1 MSFCVASYFTCSL
14 RASSASATSASSP
27 IEAAPLSCRCVSLL
41 FTQFHGKPNPNPRP
55 HQSPSPYGAALTA
68 VDRWSLSNDSRRHNS
83 SSVPHP
89 AWPRLHEIIRPHTA
103 RSPRFRA
110 FRRRVSPLR
119 PDILFLFPPRLT
131 SAIDSSLHRST
142 GSFCTGLDDSR
153 ELRHPLLVSFNLHRS
168 RVRRAIGFLLTAF
181 SNATPYT
188 FFHP

>member
-1 MSFCVASYFTCSL
+1 MSLYVASYFICCP

-103 RSPRFRA
+103 LSPRFRA
-110 FRRRVSPLR
+110 FRRSVSPLR

-131 SAIDSSLHRST
+131 SAIDSSL
-142 GSFCTGLDDSR
+142 CTG
-153 ELRHPLLVSFNLHRS
+153 
-168 RVRRAIGFLLTAF
+168 RRGPSAPALTTPANF
-181 SNATPYT
+181 DTPYSLPSICIGPASAAPSAS
-188 FFHP
+188 F